1 MASFSPKVLPS
12 SSIWPISLPMSGLA
26 PAAGTLERYRLQE
39 WLHFVGTELH
49 KMFSP
54 WLFHPEYGEQ
64 AAEVARAKI
73 AQRFAFL
80 DAHLAEHLYLLG
92 PSFTAADAYAFT
104 IVAWARP
111 MRIDLAP
118 FAHLNRYMDR
128 IAARPKVREA
138 MQLENARTDRLAT
151 AAN

>member
-1 MASFSPKVLPS
+1 
-12 SSIWPISLPMSGLA
+12 
-26 PAAGTLERYRLQE
+26 
-39 WLHFVGTELH
+39 
-49 KMFSP
+49 MFSP

-64 AAEVARAKI
+64 AAQVARAKI

-80 DAHLAEHLYLLG
+80 DAHLAEHPYLLG

-104 IVAWARP
+104 IVGWARP